1 MQTIHSNA
9 ALDSDGNRHHTANR
23 FDNRSHLLGM
33 KHENSAK
40 LMGLHI
46 TLTI

>member
-9 ALDSDGNRHHTANR
+9 ALHSDGNRHHTPNR

-46 TLTI
+46 TITI